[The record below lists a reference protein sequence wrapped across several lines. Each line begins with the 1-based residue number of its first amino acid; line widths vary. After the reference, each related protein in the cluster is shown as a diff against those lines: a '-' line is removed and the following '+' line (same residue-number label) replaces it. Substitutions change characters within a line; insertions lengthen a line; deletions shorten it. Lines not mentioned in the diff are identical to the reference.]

1 LSFEFN
7 YKKMTQLLQ
16 PSTLANWIKQY
27 QSLCAYHRMRE
38 FGLKLYKPEDV
49 LITATLAHRQLYR
62 FRYHR
67 AKTRLIIEEDF
78 KNRNFG
84 ALKEFLELV
93 PAECPHQYFSEGL
106 RASEA
111 PIFFSKSDMIVRS
124 KENYATK
131 LAKFVL
137 ESVGENK
144 ERHDALQRFMLA
156 NDSVTVATEVPVY
169 IRRED
174 LAHMQSQLGFEMY
187 KKITQKSKLK
197 SQNCNLKLK
206 TDDLE
211 LMTIDELPKL
221 ITGHI
226 DMLQIRNGNVHI
238 LDYKP
243 NAAHERPLE
252 QLTLYALALSRLTGL
267 RVYHFKCAWFDEKD
281 YFEFYPLH
289 VVYKKTKGRR
299 KKVVTKEG
307 VYKINE
313 RADKIEKLRPAVV

>member
-1 LSFEFN
+1 
-7 YKKMTQLLQ
+7 
-16 PSTLANWIKQY
+16 
-27 QSLCAYHRMRE
+27 
-38 FGLKLYKPEDV
+38 
-49 LITATLAHRQLYR
+49 
-62 FRYHR
+62 
-67 AKTRLIIEEDF
+67 
-78 KNRNFG
+78 
-84 ALKEFLELV
+84 
-93 PAECPHQYFSEGL
+93 
-106 RASEA
+106 
-111 PIFFSKSDMIVRS
+111 
-124 KENYATK
+124 
-131 LAKFVL
+131 
-137 ESVGENK
+137 
-144 ERHDALQRFMLA
+144 
-156 NDSVTVATEVPVY
+156 
-169 IRRED
+169 
-174 LAHMQSQLGFEMY
+174 
-187 KKITQKSKLK
+187 
-197 SQNCNLKLK
+197 
-206 TDDLE
+206 
-211 LMTIDELPKL
+211 MTIDELPKL

>member
-1 LSFEFN
+1 
-7 YKKMTQLLQ
+7 MQ

-38 FGLKLYKPEDV
+38 FGLKLCKPEEV
-49 LITATLAHRQLYR
+49 VVSATLAHRQLYR

-78 KNRNFG
+78 KNRDFG

-93 PAECPHQYFSEGL
+93 PMECPHQYFQEGL

-111 PIFFSKSDMIVRS
+111 PIFFSKKEMIVRA

-137 ESVGENK
+137 ESVGANK
-144 ERHDALQRFMLA
+144 DRHDALQRFMLA

-169 IRRED
+169 LRRED
-174 LAHMQSQLGFEMY
+174 LAHMQSQLGFQMY
-187 KKITQKSKLK
+187 HKITQNSNVKTQKYNSKLK
-197 SQNCNLKLK
+197 TETFEQNSDKHNLTLINIE
-206 TDDLE
+206 D
-211 LMTIDELPKL
+211 LPKL

-226 DMLQIRNGNVHI
+226 DILQIRNGSVHI

-243 NAAHERPLE
+243 NAAKERPLE

-299 KKVVTKEG
+299 KKITTKEG
-307 VYKINE
+307 VYNINE
-313 RADKIEKLRPAVV
+313 RADKIQNLRPVE